1 MRLFIFGLISAIVIW
16 GSNITLTC
24 TLPGS
29 NYYWQKRTDPGWSS
43 RIQAGAKYGNVNS
56 GVMTIYNVQTNDG
69 GRYRCGN
76 NATLEQVDVSVTG
89 MYST

>member
-1 MRLFIFGLISAIVIW
+1 MRLFIFGLISAIAIW
-16 GSNITLTC
+16 GSTITLTC

-43 RIQAGAKYGNVNS
+43 RIQAGTKYGNVNS
-56 GVMTIYNVQTNDG
+56 GLMTIYNVQTHDG

-89 MYST
+89 IYST